1 MSARRAGSPSGAP
14 TARTFAK
21 EMVTAHTRTT
31 QALEAAIRRAG
42 MTPPPPPGLTDDQ
55 SRMIADLRAAH
66 GDQFDKV
73 YVDQQIRAHQDALG
87 LMQGFAQTGQP
98 GPIRDAAAKTAP
110 LVQHHLDM
118 ATALQSHGA
127 M

>member
-1 MSARRAGSPSGAP
+1 
-14 TARTFAK
+14 
-21 EMVTAHTRTT
+21 MVTAHTRTT